1 MPKKI
6 NLEITENV
14 EFLQREHSKAK
25 GLLKKDRIK
34 TLLYIKEGKYHF
46 QSDISKKLGRSEK
59 TIRGWLQQYLKEG
72 YSSLM
77 EVKSGGNNTKTIS
90 EKARIFIAEKVK
102 DKNTTITSY
111 IELQLLLEEELG
123 EKVFY
128 GALYSHCRRNYKT
141 KLKVA
146 RKSHHKK
153 DEKAEELFKKP

>member
-6 NLEITENV
+6 NLEIAESV

-59 TIRGWLQQYLKEG
+59 TICGWLQQYLKEG
-72 YSSLM
+72 YSILM

-123 EKVFY
+123 ERGSDAFMKIPVNTRGY
-128 GALYSHCRRNYKT
+128 DILL
-141 KLKVA
+141 KLGSPIGSLNFQDLK
-146 RKSHHKK
+146 
-153 DEKAEELFKKP
+153 

>member
-6 NLEITENV
+6 NLEIAESV

-25 GLLKKDRIK
+25 WLLKKDRIK

-77 EVKSGGNNTKTIS
+77 EVKSGGNNTITIS

-102 DKNTTITSY
+102 DKNTTIMSY

-123 EKVFY
+123 ET
-128 GALYSHCRRNYKT
+128 G
-141 KLKVA
+141 
-146 RKSHHKK
+146 
-153 DEKAEELFKKP
+153 

>member
-6 NLEITENV
+6 NLEISESV
-14 EFLQREHSKAK
+14 DFLQREHSKAK

-34 TLLYIKEGKYHF
+34 TLLYIREGKYHF
-46 QSDISKKLGRSEK
+46 QSEISKKLGRSEK

-102 DKNTTITSY
+102 DKSTTITSY

-141 KLKVA
+141 NLKVA